1 MELGFLRIA
10 CARLAILLIV
20 SVAGCSNDAG
30 PELEPEPETE
40 RPNVLIIV
48 ADDLGYTDLGSFG
61 GEISTPNLDRL
72 ALAGIRFTNFHAGPS
87 CAPTRAMLLTGT
99 DNHLAG
105 MGSQSGLETEQQKL
119 SRNYQNRLRAD
130 VPTIAEEMRDLGYH
144 VVASTKWHLG
154 DGDALPS
161 ERGFAK
167 SFVLM
172 PGGAGHFD
180 DTPLFEHY
188 VADWRE
194 DGEPFELPQE
204 FYTTDLMTD
213 KLLTYIDAG
222 PVEEPFFAYLGYTA
236 PHWPL
241 QAPETST
248 AKYEDQYH
256 EGWDLLREQRLAG
269 AKRSGVVDNAARG
282 VAQERGSIPWET
294 LAPEEQARQT
304 KIMQVYA
311 GMVDRLD
318 ENIGRVLEY
327 LERTGKID
335 NTIIF
340 FMADNGAEGH
350 AMENARTNSTWIP
363 ANFDNSLDSIGSK
376 NSYVTLGPSWARA
389 HAAPFRDSKGR
400 LAEGGIRVPAF
411 VHIPGQAASLD
422 GAYMRVM
429 DLAPT
434 FLQLANGH
442 APDAMMGRSLLERWR
457 GGAAP
462 YPDSEIVAA
471 ETYGRRLARRG
482 DWKILLQEPPLGTG
496 DWQLYN
502 LAQDVGEQEDLSEE
516 FPEIRTELIEAWQ
529 SYADEVGVILPETPI
544 YY

>member
-1 MELGFLRIA
+1 MKIEFSRII
-10 CARLAILLIV
+10 CAAVAVLLI
-20 SVAGCSNDAG
+20 GCSSDMGA
-30 PELEPEPETE
+30 EPEQQP
-40 RPNVLIIV
+40 PNVLLIV
-48 ADDLGYTDLGSFG
+48 ADDLGYTDLGAFG
-61 GEISTPNLDRL
+61 GEIATPNLDRL
-72 ALAGIRFTNFHAGPS
+72 AMSGTRFTNFHAGPS

-119 SRNYQNRLRAD
+119 SRNYQNRLRPD
-130 VPTIAEEMRDLGYH
+130 VPTIAEAMGDLGYH

-154 DGDALPS
+154 DDDALPS

-194 DGEPFELPQE
+194 DGHPFQLPE
-204 FYTTDLMTD
+204 TFYTTDLMTD
-213 KLLTYIDAG
+213 KLLSYIDAG
-222 PVEEPFFAYLGYTA
+222 SVDQPFFAYLGYTA

-248 AKYEDQYH
+248 AKYADQYQD
-256 EGWDLLREQRLAG
+256 GWDLLREQRLAG
-269 AKRSGVVDNAARG
+269 AQRSGVVDASAQAVAR
-282 VAQERGSIPWET
+282 ERGSIPWDSLT
-294 LAPEEQARQT
+294 VEEQARET

-311 GMVDRLD
+311 GMVDRVD
-318 ENIGRVLEY
+318 ENVGRILEH
-327 LERTGKID
+327 LERAGKLN
-335 NTIIF
+335 NTVIF

-350 AMENARTNSTWIP
+350 KMENVRTNPTWI
-363 ANFDNSLDSIGSK
+363 AEKFDNSLASIGSK

-411 VHIPGQAASLD
+411 VHFPGQNANVD

-434 FLQLANGH
+434 FVQLAAGR
-442 APDAMMGRSLLERWR
+442 APESMMGRSLLDRWL

-462 YPDSEIVAA
+462 YADNEIIAA
-471 ETYGRRLARRG
+471 ETYGRRLAQRG

-502 LAQDVGEQEDLSEE
+502 LAQDLGEQEDLSEE
-516 FPEIRTELIEAWQ
+516 FPEIRSELIAGWEA
-529 SYADEVGVILPETPI
+529 YAIEVGVILPETPI